1 MARSMSDV
9 LKHIDKED
17 PQKER
22 VIEPEVN
29 LEVEEEEVLEA
40 REPMEIEIV
49 EEINNKNKIINADF
63 KEYIKKTDGVY
74 VFLTVIALLIF
85 TIMIMRGI
93 WIS

>member
-29 LEVEEEEVLEA
+29 LDVEEEVLEA

-49 EEINNKNKIINADF
+49 EETNNKNKIINADF

>member
-29 LEVEEEEVLEA
+29 LDVEAEVLEA

-85 TIMIMRGI
+85 TIMIMKGI
-93 WIS
+93 WLS

>member
-29 LEVEEEEVLEA
+29 LEVEEEVLEA

-85 TIMIMRGI
+85 TIMIMKGI

>member
-1 MARSMSDV
+1 MSDV

-29 LEVEEEEVLEA
+29 LEVEEEVLEA

>member
-1 MARSMSDV
+1 MTRSMSDV